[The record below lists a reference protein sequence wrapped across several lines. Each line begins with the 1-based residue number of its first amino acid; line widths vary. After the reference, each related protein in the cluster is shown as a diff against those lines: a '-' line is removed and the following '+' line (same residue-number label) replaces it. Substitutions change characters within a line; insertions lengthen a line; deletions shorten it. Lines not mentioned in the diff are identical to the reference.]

1 MSLDNLKGAGS
12 QSEKSCFATLSITA
26 LLASACFFSLSSF
39 AAQTAIELT
48 AAEQIKQ
55 QQANTARYLA
65 SPNARKVIPNQYI
78 VVLDENRIAENSRG
92 PVDMASA
99 VADFAFD
106 AEYSMNAQILH
117 QYSGG
122 LNGVAMT
129 VEPEQLG
136 KLLANP
142 LVKYIE
148 EDTISELNIVQNNPP
163 SYGLDRIDERSLP
176 LDNVYNSTQ
185 TGAGINVY
193 IIDTGIDLDH
203 PNFSGRVVFGFDSIG
218 DGRNGND
225 CQGHGT
231 HVAGT
236 ATSESFGVAKDATV
250 FAVRVFGC
258 ASTTTTSAII
268 AGMNWVNNNRQL
280 PAVVNMSLGGPV
292 NTTQNNLVQSMT
304 NNDITVV
311 VAAGNE
317 SQNACNRSP
326 ASAPAAITVAS
337 STSSDS
343 RSGFSNFGSCVD
355 IFAPGSSITST
366 WLNGGTNTI
375 SGTSM
380 ASPHV
385 AGAAAL
391 VLDSNSSLS
400 PAGVTS
406 NLLNNATTGAI
417 SGANGSPNRLL
428 YMAHLN
434 SGGGGGG
441 GGSCSF
447 EDDFGTSTG
456 WTIDGASNCT
466 TGTYVRGN
474 PNFQSTS
481 GVTTQVGGDSDGN
494 NFAVFTASN
503 SSVGNADVDGGVCIA
518 RSPTISVNQ
527 SSTLSFDWFHGQ
539 RDTGDDPNGDFFRVQ
554 YSLNGG
560 SSFINAVN
568 LGDSRRNASWTTTTR
583 SIPAGSNV
591 ILRISTSDGA
601 GPGDIIEG
609 GIDNVSICSQ

>member
-1 MSLDNLKGAGS
+1 MMSFIQDTGS
-12 QSEKSCFATLSITA
+12 QSEKPLIRKSISTLLVSV
-26 LLASACFFSLSSF
+26 CFFSFTSL
-39 AAQTAIELT
+39 
-48 AAEQIKQ
+48 AAESVIQLTPAEQAKQ
-55 QQANTARYLA
+55 QQANSAKYLS
-65 SPNARKVIPNQYI
+65 SPDGSKVIPNQYI
-78 VVLDENRIAENSRG
+78 VVLDEARLADATRG
-92 PVDMASA
+92 PLDMASA
-99 VADFAFD
+99 VADFAFE
-106 AEYSMNAQILH
+106 AEYSMNAQVLH

-122 LNGVAMT
+122 VNGVAMR

-136 KLLANP
+136 KLLADP

-148 EDTISELNIVQNNPP
+148 EDTISELSIVQNNPP

-176 LDNVYNSTQ
+176 LDNVYNSEQ
-185 TGAGINVY
+185 TGAGVNVY

-203 PNFSGRVVFGFDSIG
+203 PNFSGRVVFGFDAIG

-236 ATSESFGVAKDATV
+236 ATSETYGVAKDATV
-250 FAVRVFGC
+250 YAVRVFGC
-258 ASTTTTSAII
+258 SSSTTTSAII
-268 AGMNWVNNNRQL
+268 SGMNWVNNNRQL

-292 NTTQNNLVQSMT
+292 NTTQNNLVQTMT
-304 NNDITVV
+304 NNSIVVV

-317 SQNACNRSP
+317 NQNACNRSP

-343 RSGFSNFGSCVD
+343 RSSFSNWGSCVD

-385 AGAAAL
+385 AGGAAL

-400 PAGVTS
+400 PTGVTN

-417 SGANGSPNRLL
+417 SNPNGSPNRLL
-428 YMAHLN
+428 YIAHLN
-434 SGGGGGG
+434 TGGGGGG

-456 WTIDGASNCT
+456 WFIDGASTCS

-474 PNFQSTS
+474 PTQQSNS
-481 GVTTQVGGDSDGN
+481 GVITQVGGDSDGN

-503 SSVGNADVDGGVCIA
+503 TSAGNADVDGGVCIA
-518 RSPTISVNQ
+518 RSPTINVSQ
-527 SSTLSFDWFHGQ
+527 SSTLSLDWFHGQ
-539 RDTGDDPNGDFFRVQ
+539 RDTGDDPGDDFFRVE

-560 SSFINAVN
+560 SSFNSLVN
-568 LGDSRRNASWTTTTR
+568 LGDSRRNAAWTPASA
-583 SIPAGSNV
+583 SIPAGSSVV
-591 ILRISTSDGA
+591 IRISTSDGA
-601 GPGDIIEG
+601 GPGDLIEG